1 METPNLQL
9 EEELLSL
16 KKGNRTAFKAIF
28 DLYQNRVY
36 HFVYSI
42 TKSDYV
48 TEEIVQEVFIRIW
61 TKRETLEL
69 GYSFDAFLFTI
80 ARNLTYNHLRNIA
93 NQRSLKEEFWKNIS
107 NLSKQTEDTIL
118 LAEYETLVEDILQNI
133 PTQKRSI
140 FILSR
145 QQGKSNQEIADL
157 LGISPKTV
165 KNHLWAT
172 LQIIRRQLAP
182 HLESVYCLLVFSFL

>member
-1 METPNLQL
+1 MPNLQL
-9 EEELLSL
+9 EHLLISL
-16 KKGNRTAFKAIF
+16 KTGDRIAFRAIF
-28 DLYQNRVY
+28 DLYQKRVY
-36 HFVYSI
+36 RFVYSL

-48 TEEIVQEVFIRIW
+48 TEEIVQEVFIKIW
-61 TKRETLEL
+61 TNRETLKPDL
-69 GYSFDAFLFTI
+69 SFEAFLFTI
-80 ARNLTYNHLRNIA
+80 ARNLTYNHLRGIA

-107 NLSKQTEDTIL
+107 ELSKQTEDTIL
-118 LAEYETLVEDILQNI
+118 LAEYETIVEDILQNI

-157 LGISPKTV
+157 LGISQKTV

-172 LQIIRRQLAP
+172 LQIIRRQLGP
-182 HLESVYCLLVFSFL
+182 HLESIYCLLILPFL

>member
-1 METPNLQL
+1 MPYPQFEQL
-9 EEELLSL
+9 LFSL
-16 KKGNRTAFKAIF
+16 KKGDRTAFRAIF

-36 HFVYSI
+36 HFVHSL
-42 TKSDYV
+42 TKSDYI
-48 TEEIVQEVFIRIW
+48 TEEIVQEVFIKIW
-61 TKRETLEL
+61 TKRETLEPGL
-69 GYSFDAFLFTI
+69 SFEAFLFTI
-80 ARNLTYNHLRNIA
+80 ARNLTYNHLRSIA
-93 NQRSLKEEFWKNIS
+93 NQRSLKEEFWKNVS
-107 NLSKQTEDTIL
+107 HLNKQTEDTLL

-145 QQGKSNQEIADL
+145 QQGKSNQEIAEL

-172 LQIIRRQLAP
+172 LQIIKRQLGP
-182 HLESVYCLLVFSFL
+182 HLESVYCLLIFPFL